1 MKSQACFEGNILLK
15 LYYEGDLPA
24 KIFFKTEL
32 KSIIFFQHRFG
43 HVVEVI
49 IIYGWVGPTLI
60 QRSPTSPMITS
71 LEDLG
76 AATCKLLNFVDHK
89 VQSPLEVLWKSFG
102 SPSVFRNPSEIL
114 QKSSTV
120 VASVTDKWTDYHLDF

>member
-89 VQSPLEVLWKSFG
+89 VRTPLEVLRKSFG
-102 SPSVFRNPSEIL
+102 SPPEVQYR
-114 QKSSTV
+114 
-120 VASVTDKWTDYHLDF
+120 